1 MIEIADRTV
10 VELVGSVDGST
21 AAGVHEELL
30 QALSLGR
37 GVVIDLSR
45 VDYISSAGLRI
56 LLVVHRE
63 ARRTGTSI
71 ALTGLPPEIRRLM
84 GITGFLALYT
94 VLEEPAEQVAG
105 GEPGD
110 RQ

>member
-1 MIEIADRTV
+1 MTEIADRTV

-21 AAGVHEELL
+21 AAAVHAELV
-30 QALSLGR
+30 QAVARGR
-37 GVVIDLSR
+37 SVVIDLSG

-63 ARRTGTSI
+63 AHRTGTRI

-84 GITGFLALYT
+84 SITGFLSLYT
-94 VLEEPAEQVAG
+94 VVEEAADG
-105 GEPGD
+105 GPGD
-110 RQ
+110 HR